1 MEINRLKEIL
11 KYTDTFLTN
20 KIEEIR
26 EKNDSKIKEL
36 KKENQNLKTI
46 NESMSVKVNEQQIE
60 DQNKTCPCNKCNFTF
75 ESKPDFEYH
84 LQGIQHNIA
93 TGEKSEI
100 DDSDEED
107 DDDNIREKCYL
118 CQKIFTDFNNLDD
131 HQSNYKFGV
140 KKVLFVITMNL
151 NARSMIIVMIKI

>member
-1 MEINRLKEIL
+1 MRLKKLL
-11 KYTDTFLTN
+11 KSKDTFLTN

-26 EKNDSKIKEL
+26 EKNDSKIKES

-46 NESMSVKVNEQQIE
+46 NESMSVKVNKQKIE
-60 DQNKTCPCNKCNFTF
+60 DQNKTFPCNKCNFTF

-93 TGEKSEI
+93 TREKSEI

-107 DDDNIREKCYL
+107 EKCYL
-118 CQKIFTDFNNLDD
+118 CQKIFTDIYNLDN
-131 HQSNYKFGV
+131 HQSNYIRCEKCAVCYHNEFEYN
-140 KKVLFVITMNL
+140 KHENCKD
-151 NARSMIIVMIKI
+151 